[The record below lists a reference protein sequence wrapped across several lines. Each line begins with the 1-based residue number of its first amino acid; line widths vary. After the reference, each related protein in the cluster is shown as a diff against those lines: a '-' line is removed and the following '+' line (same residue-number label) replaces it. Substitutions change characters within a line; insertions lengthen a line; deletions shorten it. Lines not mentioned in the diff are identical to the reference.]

1 MSDFRRD
8 RLLPISRVTL
18 KRRAWRR
25 FRFGFARIS
34 VLHRVGSETHYR
46 ALNPSMLA
54 AMDELSGGGQRASF
68 LHASI
73 LSRGFA
79 TSQILLRPK
88 RTRYSSRSACRAF
101 TLIEILV
108 VIAVIGILTALLL
121 PAMQSVLDS
130 ARRAQCMSNMR
141 QIGVAMR
148 VYHDTF
154 GSFPPG
160 RLTYP
165 MVYSPQARVLSYIE
179 QDSVKGLINYDVSF
193 TDADS
198 PTWANATAARSTIS
212 LYVCPA
218 DIGNVPNTG
227 FGATNYVGNVGTGLV
242 DNGNLNAGPIDG
254 IFFQGSKVSTR
265 DITDG
270 LSKTVLFSETV
281 LGNNVPS
288 ATGLPARDRRRE
300 LLLLPNTTATT
311 LQNCSNLSAG
321 TWWAQRGIRWM
332 QGSYGYALYNHYFP
346 PNADAMDCNTSSRA
360 YGLTAARSSHR
371 GGVNVLMCDG
381 AVHFIDS
388 GISISVWR
396 SLATR
401 EGNEVTYDF

>member
-1 MSDFRRD
+1 MKSSQNNFA
-8 RLLPISRVTL
+8 SARV
-18 KRRAWRR
+18 
-25 FRFGFARIS
+25 
-34 VLHRVGSETHYR
+34 
-46 ALNPSMLA
+46 
-54 AMDELSGGGQRASF
+54 
-68 LHASI
+68 
-73 LSRGFA
+73 A
-79 TSQILLRPK
+79 T
-88 RTRYSSRSACRAF
+88 RSRAF

-108 VIAVIGILTALLL
+108 VIAVIGILAALLL

-141 QIGVAMR
+141 QIGIALR
-148 VYHDTF
+148 VYHDAF

-179 QDSVKGLINYDVSF
+179 QDGIRDLINYDVSF
-193 TDADS
+193 ANADL
-198 PTWANATAARSTIS
+198 PTWANATAAQMTIS

-218 DIGNVPNTG
+218 DSGTVPNSG
-227 FGATNYVGNVGTGLV
+227 FGATSYVGNVGTGLV

-288 ATGLPARDRRRE
+288 VTGLPARDRRRE
-300 LLLLPNTTATT
+300 LLLLPNTTPTT
-311 LQNCSNLSAG
+311 LQNCSNVSAG

-346 PNADAMDCNTSSRA
+346 PNADAMDCNTASRA
-360 YGLTAARSSHR
+360 YGLTAARSAHR

-381 AVHFIDS
+381 AVHFIDN
-388 GISISVWR
+388 GISIAIWR
-396 SLATR
+396 SLSTR